1 MPRIELR
8 TEIKSRIEI
17 CFDLS
22 RSIDLHKISTVHTN
36 EEAVAG
42 ITSGLINLH
51 ETVTWEATH
60 FLIRQKLTSKIT
72 ALERPVYFV
81 DEQLN
86 GVFKSIKHEHIFA
99 EDGDKVIMTDVFDF
113 ESPAGILGEIFNRF
127 ILTNYM
133 KKFLME
139 RNYLI
144 KEFAETGK
152 WKQVLDAQ
160 NYQ

>member
-113 ESPAGILGEIFNRF
+113 ESPAGILGEIFNRI